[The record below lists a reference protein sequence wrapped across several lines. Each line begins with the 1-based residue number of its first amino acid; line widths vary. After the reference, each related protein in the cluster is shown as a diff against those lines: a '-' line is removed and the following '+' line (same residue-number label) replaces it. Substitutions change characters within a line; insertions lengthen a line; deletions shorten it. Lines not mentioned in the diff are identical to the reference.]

1 MAHHYSQPEKAAGL
15 VGNRVFL
22 EEFEL
27 TSFGESLVPADIV
40 DSADGVVALKTVRD
54 FSLGTLVRMDL
65 SPYRRTRDGASDGFV
80 VVGCVRDSRR
90 VSAGEVYRVEVAFLR
105 LRSERYNT
113 MLSEIEA
120 M

>member
-1 MAHHYSQPEKAAGL
+1 MAHHYSQREKAAGL
-15 VGNRVFL
+15 VGNRIFL

-40 DSADGVVALKTVRD
+40 ESTDGIVVLKTVRD
-54 FSLGTLVRMDL
+54 FAHGTLVRMDL
-65 SPYRRTRDGASDGFV
+65 SAHRRAKDACLDGFV
-80 VVGCVRDSRR
+80 VVGCVKDSRR
-90 VSAGEVYRVEVAFLR
+90 VAAGEVYRVDVAFLR
-105 LRSERYNT
+105 LRSDRYNT

>member
-1 MAHHYSQPEKAAGL
+1 MAHHYSQTEKEAGL
-15 VGNRVFL
+15 VGNRIFL

-40 DSADGVVALKTVRD
+40 ESTDGVVVLKTIRD
-54 FSLGTLVRMDL
+54 FALGTLVRMDL
-65 SPYRRTRDGASDGFV
+65 SPHRRTKDGYLDGFV

-90 VSAGEVYRVEVAFLR
+90 VAAGEVYRVEVAFLR
-105 LRSERYNT
+105 LQSERYNS

>member
-1 MAHHYSQPEKAAGL
+1 MAHHYSQREKAAGL
-15 VGNRVFL
+15 VGCRVFL

-40 DSADGVVALKTVRD
+40 ESADGMVTLKTVRD
-54 FSLGTLVRMDL
+54 FALGTLVRMDL
-65 SPYRRTRDGASDGFV
+65 SPHRQTSGWGHDGFV

-90 VSAGEVYRVEVAFLR
+90 IAAGEVYRVEVALLR
-105 LRSERYNT
+105 LQSDRYNI
-113 MLSEIEA
+113 MVSEIEA